1 MKIAH
6 CNNFFVYYLV
16 LYVRLNCIELDHF
29 NFVICLS
36 LNVNVFLQNLYV
48 LNIALVNN
56 QNGFR
61 HLVILL
67 RKFKLQSTNASSKWY
82 LTRKS

>member
-6 CNNFFVYYLV
+6 RNNFFIYYLV
-16 LYVRLNCIELDHF
+16 LFVQLNYIELHRF

-36 LNVNVFLQNLYV
+36 FNINVFSQNSYV
-48 LNIALVNN
+48 PKIALVNN
-56 QNGFR
+56 QNDFR

-67 RKFKLQSTNASSKWY
+67 GKFKLQSTNAP
-82 LTRKS
+82 